1 MSAKEIYYS
10 VYSDQPPNDIKK
22 AIEQRGVTPPKY
34 FFEILANLS
43 NQENERSKGLS
54 YSIDRSGD
62 ESVADCMS

>member
-43 NQENERSKGLS
+43 N
-54 YSIDRSGD
+54 
-62 ESVADCMS
+62 

>member
-34 FFEILANLS
+34 FLKF
-43 NQENERSKGLS
+43 
-54 YSIDRSGD
+54 
-62 ESVADCMS
+62 